1 MLSIAGQTALPNW
14 LKFMGGLGF
23 KKLNFFKII
32 LLNLNFFQTFISHG
46 QHRALQLV
54 VYYK

>member
-32 LLNLNFFQTFISHG
+32 LLNLNFFFKHLFLTGNTGPFS
-46 QHRALQLV
+46 
-54 VYYK
+54 